1 MTLPL
6 ATLPWCAL
14 VVLVGCSTLPAG
26 QPVLAA
32 PAATPVAAVS
42 PTPVA
47 TQAAVKA
54 TPPPTSAAPS
64 GPAVPP
70 GSPPPFATVIKD
82 ARKTV
87 GPLTVWQKDDK
98 LWFELTPAQLGQP
111 FMLSPKFKT
120 GVGEGN
126 LLGGLQSFP
135 VAGAGGAQ
143 VVEFVRVHNT
153 IRLQARNLDVVVK
166 PGTPQARAVETAYSA
181 SLMGAAP
188 VASQPHP
195 DSKAVLI
202 EANGLF
208 LGDLAGTSMHLQRA
222 FRQGYSLDRA
232 NSSITAV
239 RATPELLVVE
249 TQNHYYT
256 GNISTGGPS
265 LVTGAVASSVPRW
278 LPDTRSLFIGH
289 HYSLA
294 PLPTQPM
301 ATRRADARI
310 GHFASTVLDF
320 NDDSAR
326 TPRKRMLHRWRLEKK
341 DPAAELSEP
350 VKPITF
356 WIDRNVPMVY
366 RDTVRS
372 AILEW
377 NKAFE
382 RIGFRDA
389 IVVQQQPDDATFDTL
404 DFGIASVRWM
414 VNAENWFSAIGQSQ
428 VDPRSGE
435 ILDADVAFE
444 SMSLRAQ
451 RYARSQVLSA
461 ARAREATSAVSP
473 LVPTFAA
480 PPNLPWDQASGA
492 TDDAAAHAFCRHGDV
507 AAEQFSYAMDVME
520 ARGDLDPD
528 DARTQQ
534 FVLDYVK
541 DTVMHEIGHAL
552 GLRHN
557 FRASRA
563 YSEAQLSD
571 LEFTRA
577 NGTTGSVME
586 YNAVNL
592 PRPGETG
599 GVPFQLTLGPY
610 DYWAIEY
617 AYKPLPPGTSAAA
630 EEAELQR
637 IAARSSEPLLGF
649 GTDEDASAGVDPETI
664 QLDLG
669 ADPLA
674 FAAKRLDIAR
684 DLFRRQEV
692 RVLPPERDYAVLR
705 RSLGFALGDAA
716 RAVGVL
722 ARQLGGL
729 RTLRDHPGSG
739 RDPLAPV
746 PAAVQRQS
754 YELISRAVLS
764 TEALSVSPQLQRRL
778 APDFLERG
786 ESGAVLDFLL
796 PQQLA
801 GLQRGV
807 LGYLLSDFLAVRFLD
822 GQAKLD
828 AADKAFPLSELY
840 ARLAKD
846 VWSEL
851 DGALP
856 ISATRRELQRDYVN
870 RVALALLR
878 PSPAARAD
886 ARAPLRRQAEQVL
899 SRIDRALR
907 ARKSRLD
914 IDSRGHL
921 RDSADTLRQ
930 ALSAKLPRVSI

>member
-1 MTLPL
+1 MSLPL

-14 VVLVGCSTLPAG
+14 VVLAGCSTLPAG
-26 QPVLAA
+26 TNAPVA
-32 PAATPVAAVS
+32 PPATPVAAVS
-42 PTPVA
+42 PTPAPA
-47 TQAAVKA
+47 TAAVRP
-54 TPPPTSAAPS
+54 TPPPTAAAP
-64 GPAVPP
+64 AAPP

-82 ARKTV
+82 ARKST
-87 GPLTVWQKDDK
+87 GPLTVWRKDDK
-98 LWFELTPAQLGQP
+98 LWIELTPAQLGRP
-111 FMLSPKFKT
+111 FLLSPKFKT

-126 LLGGLQSFP
+126 LLGGLQVFP
-135 VAGAGGAQ
+135 VSGAGGAQ

-153 IRLQARNLDVVVK
+153 VRLQARNLDVVVK

-195 DSKAVLI
+195 DSKAILI

-222 FRQGYSLDRA
+222 FRQGYSLDRS

-249 TQNHYYT
+249 TQNHYFT
-256 GNISTGGPS
+256 GGISTAGPIT
-265 LVTGAVASSVPRW
+265 LPGAVAPSVPRW

-289 HYSLA
+289 HYSLV
-294 PLPTQPM
+294 PLPAQAM
-301 ATRRADARI
+301 VTRRADARL

-320 NDDSAR
+320 SDDSAHS
-326 TPRKRMLHRWRLEKK
+326 PRKRMLHRWRLEKK

-356 WIDRNVPMVY
+356 WIDRNVPLVY
-366 RDTVRS
+366 RDTVRA

-414 VNAENWFSAIGQSQ
+414 VNADNWFSAIGQSQ

-451 RYARSQVLSA
+451 RYARSQVLTA
-461 ARAREATSAVSP
+461 ARAREATASAVSP
-473 LVPTFAA
+473 FAA
-480 PPNLPWDQASGA
+480 SPNLPWDQASGA

-528 DARTQQ
+528 DARAQQ

-571 LEFTRA
+571 PEFTRA

-592 PRPGETG
+592 PRPGEAG

-617 AYKPLPPGTSAAA
+617 AYKPLPPGTTAAA

-684 DLFRRQEV
+684 DLFHRQEV

-705 RSLGFALGDAA
+705 RSLGFALSDAA

-764 TEALSVSPQLQRRL
+764 TQALSVSPQLQRRL

-786 ESGAVLDFLL
+786 ESGAALDFLL

-851 DGALP
+851 DGPAP
-856 ISATRRELQRDYVN
+856 IVAARRELQRDYVN
-870 RVALALLR
+870 RVASALLR
-878 PSPAARAD
+878 PSATARAD

-899 SRIDRALR
+899 ARIDRALQ

-930 ALSAKLPRVSI
+930 ALSAKLPRVGI

>member
-1 MTLPL
+1 MTLPF
-6 ATLPWCAL
+6 ATLPWCTL
-14 VVLVGCSTLPAG
+14 VVLAGCTTLPAS
-26 QPVLAA
+26 QPAPAAPPAMPVAAVLPRPAAA
-32 PAATPVAAVS
+32 PAAMK
-42 PTPVA
+42 PTPPA
-47 TQAAVKA
+47 TTATPTVP
-54 TPPPTSAAPS
+54 TPPPGT
-64 GPAVPP
+64 
-70 GSPPPFATVIKD
+70 PPPFATVIKD
-82 ARKTV
+82 ARKTE

-98 LWFELTPAQLGQP
+98 LWIELAPAQLGQP
-111 FMLSPKFKT
+111 FLLSPKFKT
-120 GVGEGN
+120 GLGEGN
-126 LLGGLQSFP
+126 LLGGLQAFP
-135 VAGAGGAQ
+135 VSGAGGAQ

-153 IRLQARNLDVVVK
+153 VRLQARNLDVVVK
-166 PGTPQARAVETAYSA
+166 PGTPQARAVATAYSA
-181 SLMGAAP
+181 SLMGATP

-195 DSKAVLI
+195 DSKAILI

-208 LGDLAGTSMHLQRA
+208 LSDLAGTSMHLQRT
-222 FRQGYSLDRA
+222 FRQGYSLDRS
-232 NSSITAV
+232 NSSITTV
-239 RATPELLVVE
+239 RATPGLLVVE

-256 GNISTGGPS
+256 GGISTGGPAM
-265 LVTGAVASSVPRW
+265 LPGAVASSVPRW

-289 HYSLA
+289 HYSLV
-294 PLPTQPM
+294 PLPAQPM

-320 NDDSAR
+320 NDDSAH
-326 TPRKRMLHRWRLEKK
+326 TPRKRMLHRWRLDKK

-356 WIDRNVPMVY
+356 WIDRNVPLAY

-389 IVVQQQPDDATFDTL
+389 IVVQQQPDDAAFDTL

-414 VNAENWFSAIGQSQ
+414 VNADNWFSAIGQSQ
-428 VDPRSGE
+428 VDPRTGE

-451 RYARSQVLSA
+451 RYARSQVLAA
-461 ARAREATSAVSP
+461 ARAREATPAVLP
-473 LVPTFAA
+473 FAA
-480 PPNLPWDQASGA
+480 PPNLPWDTASGA
-492 TDDAAAHAFCRHGDV
+492 TDEAAAHAFCRHGDV

-520 ARGDLDPD
+520 ARGELDPD
-528 DARTQQ
+528 DARAQQ

-571 LEFTRA
+571 PEFTRA

-617 AYKPLPPGTSAAA
+617 AYKPLPPGTSAVA

-649 GTDEDASAGVDPETI
+649 GTDEDAAAGVDPETL

-754 YELISRAVLS
+754 YELISRGVLS
-764 TEALSVSPQLQRRL
+764 AQALAVTPQLQRRL

-786 ESGAVLDFLL
+786 ESGAALDFQL

-807 LGYLLSDFLAVRFLD
+807 LGYLLSDFLAARFLD

-828 AADKAFPLSELY
+828 AGAQAFPLSELY

-851 DGALP
+851 DAAAP
-856 ISATRRELQRDYVN
+856 ITAPRRELQRDYVN
-870 RVALALLR
+870 RVASALLR

-886 ARAPLRRQAEQVL
+886 ARAPLRSQAERL
-899 SRIDRALR
+899 LARIERALQV
-907 ARKSRLD
+907 RKSRLD
-914 IDSRGHL
+914 SDSRGHL

-930 ALSAKLPRVSI
+930 ALSAKLPRVAV